1 MRAQITLEPAQHA
14 KVKQK
19 AATLGISMAEYIRR
33 LIVRDLGSGE
43 TYADPA
49 AIIGIGRSGGSDI
62 AAEGKSAAAAIAE
75 VLERAGG
82 RTGGKI
88 GREAAIAAV
97 RAERDAR

>member
-1 MRAQITLEPAQHA
+1 MRVQITLEPVQHA

-19 AATLGISMAEYIRR
+19 AAALGLSMAEYIRR
-33 LIVRDLGSGE
+33 LVDRDLGSSD
-43 TYADPA
+43 APRDPS

-62 AAEGKSAAAAIAE
+62 AAESKNATAAIAE

-82 RTGGKI
+82 RTGGNI
-88 GREAAIAAV
+88 GREAAVAAV